1 MTIQSRLAHARAI
14 RRAVREVFING
25 SGAGNRRGKTALF
38 YEVTED
44 LITLLSDNQCRDLC
58 RYFLQ
63 CTDLTTAERAQLL
76 QILTE

>member
-1 MTIQSRLAHARAI
+1 MTIQSRLARARAI
-14 RRAVREVFING
+14 RRAVREVFVNG
-25 SGAGNRRGKTALF
+25 TGTGNRRQRNALF
-38 YEVTED
+38 YEVTAD